1 MIIDLGSPIKTA
13 KNWHAGT
20 FSFELCHGKNLIIVN
35 SGFLDIDTT
44 WSNALRGTSAHSTLS
59 IDGKNSSSL
68 DEGKNPK
75 RIAKVIQKSYEK
87 TNEGL
92 KVSATHNGYY
102 LGYGI
107 YHTRE
112 LLISKDGD
120 KISGNDELKYQGA
133 PGNIPLLADIRFHLC
148 PDLKA
153 AQVLS
158 GDILLRLKNKTGWI
172 FKVKNLIPK
181 LKESIF
187 IKDGDIM
194 KTEQIVFSLP
204 LSDLRSRGSKTLQ
217 WELYKSL

>member
-68 DEGKNPK
+68 DEGKDPK

-107 YHTRE
+107 YHT
-112 LLISKDGD
+112 LSLIH
-120 KISGNDELKYQGA
+120 I
-133 PGNIPLLADIRFHLC
+133 
-148 PDLKA
+148 
-153 AQVLS
+153 
-158 GDILLRLKNKTGWI
+158 
-172 FKVKNLIPK
+172 
-181 LKESIF
+181 
-187 IKDGDIM
+187 
-194 KTEQIVFSLP
+194 
-204 LSDLRSRGSKTLQ
+204 
-217 WELYKSL
+217 